1 MPYKILIVEDEPEI
15 VRLIQNRLKSE
26 KFDITIA
33 MDGAEALGYIVS
45 NHYDLVTLDIMLP
58 HVDGLTLCENLR
70 KRHKDSLIL
79 IISALDTME
88 QKEKAYF
95 LGADDYIPKPFSPKL
110 VALKIESLL
119 KRRVEIL
126 NAPLPFYANIQHDTQ
141 LKQFYIQGHPL
152 LLTLS
157 EYTIFKILFET
168 PKKVFSK
175 EELSQI
181 LYNDDIGNIDKE
193 GIGTHIYQ
201 LRKKIALIN
210 EDNMIKTIR
219 NIGYTLYEC

>member
-1 MPYKILIVEDEPEI
+1 MPYNILIVEDEPDI
-15 VRLIQNRLKSE
+15 VRLIQNRLESE
-26 KFDITIA
+26 KFDVTIA
-33 MDGAEALGYIVS
+33 MDGKEALDYIVS

-58 HVDGLTLCENLR
+58 HVDGLTLCENIR
-70 KRHKDSLIL
+70 KRYKDSLIL

-88 QKEKAYF
+88 QKEKAYQ

-126 NAPLPFYANIQHDTQ
+126 NAPLPFHANIQYDTE

-152 LLTLS
+152 LLTFS

-181 LYNDDIGNIDKE
+181 LYNEDIGNIDKE

-201 LRKKIALIN
+201 VRKKIALLSK
-210 EDNMIKTIR
+210 DNIIKTIR
-219 NIGYTLYEC
+219 NVGYTLYEC

>member
-1 MPYKILIVEDEPEI
+1 MSYKILIVEDEPDI
-15 VRLIQNRLKSE
+15 VRLIQNRLDTD
-26 KFDITIA
+26 KFDVTVA
-33 MDGAEALGYIVS
+33 LDGAEALTCIAK
-45 NHYDLVTLDIMLP
+45 NHYDVLILDIMLP
-58 HVDGLTLCENLR
+58 QVDGLTLCENVR

-79 IISALDTME
+79 IISALDTLE
-88 QKEKAYF
+88 QKEKAYL

-126 NAPLPFYANIQHDTQ
+126 NAPLPFYANIQHDAA

-152 LLTLS
+152 MFTVS
-157 EYTIFKILFET
+157 EYSIFKTLFET

-181 LYNDDIGNIDKE
+181 LYNEDIGNIDKE

-201 LRKKIALIN
+201 IRKKIAVQSKDDI
-210 EDNMIKTIR
+210 IKTIR
-219 NIGYTLYEC
+219 NVGYTIYEC

>member
-1 MPYKILIVEDEPEI
+1 MVYKILIVEDEPDI
-15 VRLIQNRLKSE
+15 VRLIHNRLNLE
-26 KFDITIA
+26 KFDVTIA
-33 MDGAEALGYIVS
+33 MDGKEALHYIGS

-58 HVDGLTLCENLR
+58 HVDGLTLCENIR
-70 KRHKDSLIL
+70 KRHKDSLIFV
-79 IISALDTME
+79 ISALDTLE
-88 QKEKAYF
+88 QKEKAYL

-110 VALKIESLL
+110 VALKIELLL

-126 NAPLPFYANIQHDTQ
+126 NAPLPFYANIQHDVQ
-141 LKQFYIQGHPL
+141 VKQFYIQEYPL

-181 LYNDDIGNIDKE
+181 LYNEDIGNIDKE

-201 LRKKIALIN
+201 LRKKIARLSK
-210 EDNMIKTIR
+210 DNIIKTIR
-219 NIGYTLYEC
+219 NVGYTLYEC

>member
-1 MPYKILIVEDEPEI
+1 MPYKILIVEDEPDI

-26 KFDITIA
+26 KFDVTVA
-33 MDGAEALGYIVS
+33 MDGKEALDYIRS
-45 NHYDLVTLDIMLP
+45 NHYDVVTLDIMLP
-58 HVDGLTLCENLR
+58 HVDGLTLCENVR

-79 IISALDTME
+79 IISALDTVE
-88 QKEKAYF
+88 QKEKAYL

-126 NAPLPFYANIQHDTQ
+126 NAPLPFYASIQHNEQ
-141 LKQFYIQGHPL
+141 LKQFYLLAHPL

-181 LYNDDIGNIDKE
+181 LYNEDIGNIDKE

-201 LRKKIALIN
+201 LRKKIALIS
-210 EDNMIKTIR
+210 EDTMIKTIR
-219 NIGYTLYEC
+219 NVGYTLYEC

>member
-1 MPYKILIVEDEPEI
+1 MLYKILIVEDEPDI

-26 KFDITIA
+26 KFDVTIA
-33 MDGAEALGYIVS
+33 MDGKEALDYIVS

-58 HVDGLTLCENLR
+58 HVDGLTLCENVR
-70 KRHKDSLIL
+70 KCHKDSLIL
-79 IISALDTME
+79 IISALDTVE
-88 QKEKAYF
+88 QKEKAYL

-126 NAPLPFYANIQHDTQ
+126 NATLPFYVNIQQDTE

-181 LYNDDIGNIDKE
+181 LYNEDIGNIDKE

-201 LRKKIALIN
+201 LRKKIALIS
-210 EDNMIKTIR
+210 EDNIIKTIR
-219 NIGYTLYEC
+219 NVGYTLYEC

>member
-1 MPYKILIVEDEPEI
+1 MLYKILIVEDEPEI
-15 VRLIQNRLKSE
+15 VRLIQNRLDSE

-33 MDGAEALGYIVS
+33 MDGAEALIYIGS

-58 HVDGLTLCENLR
+58 HVDGFTLCENIR
-70 KRHKDSLIL
+70 KCHKDSLIL
-79 IISALDTME
+79 IISALDTLE
-88 QKEKAYF
+88 QKEKAYL

-110 VALKIESLL
+110 VALKIVSLL

-175 EELSQI
+175 EDLSQI

>member
-1 MPYKILIVEDEPEI
+1 VLYKILIVEDEPDI
-15 VRLIQNRLKSE
+15 VRLIHNRLNLE
-26 KFDITIA
+26 RFDVTIA
-33 MDGAEALGYIVS
+33 MNGKEALHYIGS

-58 HVDGLTLCENLR
+58 HVDGLTLCENIR
-70 KRHKDSLIL
+70 KRHKDSLIFV
-79 IISALDTME
+79 ISALDTLE
-88 QKEKAYF
+88 QKEKAYL

-110 VALKIESLL
+110 VALKIELLL

-126 NAPLPFYANIQHDTQ
+126 NAPLPFYANIQHDIQ
-141 LKQFYIQGHPL
+141 VKQFYIQEYPL

-157 EYTIFKILFET
+157 EYTIFRILFET

-181 LYNDDIGNIDKE
+181 LYNEDIGNIDKE

-201 LRKKIALIN
+201 LRKKIARLSK
-210 EDNMIKTIR
+210 DNIIKTIR
-219 NIGYTLYEC
+219 NVGYTLYEC

>member
-1 MPYKILIVEDEPEI
+1 MQYKILIVEDEPDI
-15 VRLIQNRLKSE
+15 VRLIQNRLESE
-26 KFDITIA
+26 KFDVTIA
-33 MDGAEALGYIVS
+33 LDGKEALDYIRS
-45 NHYDLVTLDIMLP
+45 NHYDVVTLDIMLP
-58 HVDGLTLCENLR
+58 HVDGLTLCENIR

-79 IISALDTME
+79 IISALDTVE
-88 QKEKAYF
+88 QKEKAYL

-126 NAPLPFYANIQHDTQ
+126 NAPLPFYANIQHNEQ
-141 LKQFYIQGHPL
+141 LKQFYLLGHPL

-181 LYNDDIGNIDKE
+181 LYNENIGNIDKE

-201 LRKKIALIN
+201 LRKKIALIS

-219 NIGYTLYEC
+219 NVGYTLYEC

>member
-1 MPYKILIVEDEPEI
+1 MLYKILIVEDEPEI
-15 VRLIQNRLKSE
+15 VRLIQNRLDSK

-33 MDGAEALGYIVS
+33 MDGADALSYIVS

-58 HVDGLTLCENLR
+58 HVDGFTLCENVR

-79 IISALDTME
+79 IISALDTVE
-88 QKEKAYF
+88 QKEKAYL

-175 EELSQI
+175 EDLSQI

>member
-15 VRLIQNRLKSE
+15 VRLIQNRLNTE
-26 KFDITIA
+26 KFNVTIA
-33 MDGAEALGYIVS
+33 MDGKEALDYIIS

-58 HVDGLTLCENLR
+58 HVDGLTLCENVR

-88 QKEKAYF
+88 QKEKAYL

-110 VALKIESLL
+110 VVLKIESLL

-126 NAPLPFYANIQHDTQ
+126 NAPLPFHANIQHDTQ

-201 LRKKIALIN
+201 VRKKIALLS
-210 EDNMIKTIR
+210 EDNIIKTIR
-219 NIGYTLYEC
+219 NVGYILYEC

>member
-33 MDGAEALGYIVS
+33 MDGAEALSYIVS

>member
-1 MPYKILIVEDEPEI
+1 MSYKILIVEDEPDI

-26 KFDITIA
+26 KFDVTIA
-33 MDGAEALGYIVS
+33 MDGKEALDYIIS

-58 HVDGLTLCENLR
+58 HVDGLTLCENIR

-79 IISALDTME
+79 IISALDTMK
-88 QKEKAYF
+88 QKEKAYL

-126 NAPLPFYANIQHDTQ
+126 NVLLPFYANIQHDTQ
-141 LKQFYIQGHPL
+141 LKQFYIQEHPL

-181 LYNDDIGNIDKE
+181 LYNEDIGNIDKD

-201 LRKKIALIN
+201 VRKKIALISK
-210 EDNMIKTIR
+210 DNIIKTIR
-219 NIGYTLYEC
+219 NVGYTLYEC

>member
-1 MPYKILIVEDEPEI
+1 MVYKILIVEDEPDI
-15 VRLIQNRLKSE
+15 VRLIHNRLNLE
-26 KFDITIA
+26 KFDVTIA
-33 MDGAEALGYIVS
+33 MDGKEALHYIGS

-58 HVDGLTLCENLR
+58 HVDGLTLCENIR
-70 KRHKDSLIL
+70 KRHKDSLIFV
-79 IISALDTME
+79 ISALDTLE
-88 QKEKAYF
+88 QKEKAYL

-110 VALKIESLL
+110 VALKIELLL

-126 NAPLPFYANIQHDTQ
+126 NAPLPFYANIQHDVQ
-141 LKQFYIQGHPL
+141 VKQFYIQEYPL

-157 EYTIFKILFET
+157 EYTIFRILFET

-181 LYNDDIGNIDKE
+181 LYNEDIGNIDKE

-201 LRKKIALIN
+201 LRKKIARLSK
-210 EDNMIKTIR
+210 DNIIKTIR
-219 NIGYTLYEC
+219 NVGYTLYEC

>member
-1 MPYKILIVEDEPEI
+1 
-15 VRLIQNRLKSE
+15 
-26 KFDITIA
+26 
-33 MDGAEALGYIVS
+33 
-45 NHYDLVTLDIMLP
+45 
-58 HVDGLTLCENLR
+58 
-70 KRHKDSLIL
+70 
-79 IISALDTME
+79 
-88 QKEKAYF
+88 
-95 LGADDYIPKPFSPKL
+95 
-110 VALKIESLL
+110 
-119 KRRVEIL
+119 
-126 NAPLPFYANIQHDTQ
+126 

-201 LRKKIALIN
+201 VRKKIALLS
-210 EDNMIKTIR
+210 EDNIIKTIR
-219 NIGYTLYEC
+219 NVGYTLYEC